1 MPVASGVGRA
11 APTAAAD
18 ASCTRKNLPGWTD
31 PLSGVTCQLVPAAD
45 AYWIDQLLMSIAE
58 APRLNNSTKSFA

>member
-11 APTAAAD
+11 APTAAAE

-45 AYWIDQLLMSIAE
+45 AYWIDQLLMSIAD